1 MATYCNECGA
11 MLQEGET
18 VCRRCGTPVEG
29 QAVEKVQPQ
38 LQPQL
43 QEVSEQTSIQPY
55 QQAPIQSVTL
65 FNELKP
71 YYREEFSKIYEG
83 NGSYRVK
90 FNKAAFLLWGP
101 WYLTHI
107 GGLGGIVT
115 LIGWIIMLAAV
126 PVGLG
131 ILGLLVVGLSEGIN
145 GTSQYYTKY
154 MKKIGMQ
161 K

>member
-18 VCRRCGTPVEG
+18 VCRRCGTPVGG
-29 QAVEKVQPQ
+29 QAVEQV
-38 LQPQL
+38 QPQL

-83 NGSYRVK
+83 NGTYRGK
-90 FNKAAFLLWGP
+90 FNMAAFLLWGP
-101 WYLTHI
+101 WYLTHL
-107 GGLGGIVT
+107 GGLKGIMM
-115 LIGWIIMLAAV
+115 LIGWVIMLVIV
-126 PVGLG
+126 PVGFG
-131 ILGLLVVGLSEGIN
+131 ILGLLVVGLIAGIN
-145 GTSQYYTKY
+145 STSQYYIKY

>member
-18 VCRRCGTPVEG
+18 VCRRCGTPVGG
-29 QAVEKVQPQ
+29 QAVEQVQPQ
-38 LQPQL
+38 LQ
-43 QEVSEQTSIQPY
+43 EISEQTSMQLY

-65 FNELKP
+65 FNDLKP
-71 YYREEFSKIYEG
+71 YYREEFSKIYES

-101 WYLTHI
+101 WHLTHI
-107 GGLGGIVT
+107 GGLKGIVM

-131 ILGLLVVGLSEGIN
+131 ILGLLVVGLSEGSDA
-145 GTSQYYTKY
+145 TSQYYTKY

>member
-18 VCRRCGTPVEG
+18 VCRRCGTPVGG
-29 QAVEKVQPQ
+29 QAVEQV
-38 LQPQL
+38 QPQL

-55 QQAPIQSVTL
+55 QQAQIQSVTL

-83 NGSYRVK
+83 NGTYRGK
-90 FNKAAFLLWGP
+90 FNMAAFLLWGP
-101 WYLTHI
+101 WYLTHL
-107 GGLGGIVT
+107 GGLKGIMMLVCWIVLLVT
-115 LIGWIIMLAAV
+115 A
-126 PVGLG
+126 PVGVG